1 MTEQSR
7 LSYVQHMVLMMVIA
21 VIGWAVF
28 LGLFLLI
35 FTDSYEPTVSRTV
48 WWVWLIV
55 GTIVTVITMFVC
67 FRLLR
72 TPRQWRSSAAI
83 ALFAP
88 AMCLDAVTST
98 YFNDWFDQGPSDDTA
113 YAALILG
120 AAGVGLLLAMFINKP
135 TADNS

>member
-1 MTEQSR
+1 MPEQSR
-7 LSYVQHMVLMMVIA
+7 LSYIQHMVLMMVIA
-21 VIGWAVF
+21 VVGWAVF

-35 FTDSYEPTVSRTV
+35 FTDNYEPSVSRTV

-67 FRLLR
+67 FRLLQ

-88 AMCLDAVTST
+88 AMCLDALTTT
-98 YFNDWFDQGPSDDTA
+98 YYNDWFEQGVHDDTA
-113 YAALILG
+113 YSALILG
-120 AAGVGLLLAMFINKP
+120 AAGIGLLLAMLINKP
-135 TADNS
+135 TADKS

>member
-1 MTEQSR
+1 MPTQSR
-7 LSYVQHMVLMMVIA
+7 LTYIQHMVLMMVIA
-21 VIGWAVF
+21 VVGWAVF

-35 FTDSYEPTVSRTV
+35 FTDNYEPSESRTV

-67 FRLLR
+67 FRVLQ

-88 AMCLDAVTST
+88 AMCLGRPHHHLLQRLVRSRPPRRHGLFGTHPGRCRHRPPDRDA
-98 YFNDWFDQGPSDDTA
+98 D
-113 YAALILG
+113 
-120 AAGVGLLLAMFINKP
+120 
-135 TADNS
+135 